1 MNFVP
6 KYFAQSVSQTT
17 KNETTFSPLKHHLQR
32 QQRSIS
38 LVHSGCEIHIPK
50 KLVHAQLNSFAR
62 WENVPLPGRLSHEG
76 SWGLSRESQEVVII
90 VIVAIVGMT
99 VVIRWSG
106 N

>member
-1 MNFVP
+1 M
-6 KYFAQSVSQTT
+6 
-17 KNETTFSPLKHHLQR
+17 
-32 QQRSIS
+32 
-38 LVHSGCEIHIPK
+38 HSGCEIHIPK
-50 KLVHAQLNSFAR
+50 KLARAQLNSFAR
-62 WENVPLPGRLSHEG
+62 WENVPLLGRLSHEG

>member
-1 MNFVP
+1 MCQKP
-6 KYFAQSVSQTT
+6 QRTKQHSHRSSTT
-17 KNETTFSPLKHHLQR
+17 YKI
-32 QQRSIS
+32 QQ
-38 LVHSGCEIHIPK
+38 HSGCEIHIPK
-50 KLVHAQLNSFAR
+50 KQVRAQLNSFAR